1 MATITKVGRT
11 TYAHIDADSLSNLPS
26 CDAIRSFSGTARP
39 IANYYQVRLP
49 VYVLGLLKKT
59 EWRRDGYGFMVVTDF
74 TSNLSSGFARG
85 MAGASLPKRYTIGAK
100 PVTPDKLFSISVNYK
115 RIENLK
121 AHLIGLIPSDRR
133 RSYDFADSDKC
144 SIGNEGIFIDL
155 TFLLKEYNNSIEGV
169 YSSHEELSPA
179 HVSRLYRDQM
189 SKIINIS
196 VRFSHYCDD
205 FIFAKLKHQYFQFW
219 VYREQHARDKPTE
232 TINSSSQ
239 GNSSGLQ
246 VETTIRSS
254 QIRSHEDDSSMEAKD
269 AKKRKLTGTEI
280 LFQQQ
285 DIQDSQAPIFTQ
297 TDNNLRL
304 PSIYSSNILPSSQT
318 VILSLEQDECRLL
331 DRQGQYST
339 NGHTQDLGTTVNM
352 HTVDLNSTANGHL
365 DLGPCANDTLHYTLQ
380 SLALGSAQHSRQP
393 DFGTQRSQYLTQV
406 GWDAISQ
413 PKDKPLGMSLSR
425 LKKIP
430 YSQKSNKI
438 HDIEAQC
445 QFVPDINMVVKPYKR
460 TIKVSNFKLLLTASN
475 DELVLEFNDEKDF
488 CRFFKVE
495 EIEEIHDK
503 IPEITAALKQL
514 QDSVDGVTLQVQRRV
529 VRFNKFIRPYWTCMT
544 DIDQLIAQV
553 TSK

>member
-11 TYAHIDADSLSNLPS
+11 TYAHIEAESISNLPS
-26 CDAIRSFSGTARP
+26 YDAIRSFSGTTRP
-39 IANYYQVRLP
+39 IVNYYQVRLP
-49 VYVLGLLKKT
+49 VYVLGLLKKA

-74 TSNLSSGFARG
+74 TSNISSGFARG
-85 MAGASLPKRYTIGAK
+85 TAGASLPKRYTIGAI

-115 RIENLK
+115 RIENVK
-121 AHLIGLIPSDRR
+121 AHMMGLIPSDRR
-133 RSYDFADSDKC
+133 RSYDFGDSDKC
-144 SIGNEGIFIDL
+144 SIGNEGVFIDL
-155 TFLLKEYNNSIEGV
+155 TFLLKEYNNSIEGIYV
-169 YSSHEELSPA
+169 SHEELSPA
-179 HVSRLYRDQM
+179 HVNRLYRDQM

-196 VRFSHYCDD
+196 VRFSHYCDG
-205 FIFAKLKHQYFQFW
+205 FTFARLKHQYFQFW
-219 VYREQHARDKPTE
+219 VYREQQARDKPTE
-232 TINSSSQ
+232 TINSSSP

-269 AKKRKLTGTEI
+269 AKKRKLTGTDI

-318 VILSLEQDECRLL
+318 VILSLEQEECGLL
-331 DRQGQYST
+331 DRQGHS
-339 NGHTQDLGTTVNM
+339 
-352 HTVDLNSTANGHL
+352 SANGHL
-365 DLGPCANDTLHYTLQ
+365 DRELAIDGHLDKGPSANETLDSPMQ
-380 SLALGSAQHSRQP
+380 SLVLGTAQQRSRQP

-406 GWDAISQ
+406 GWVAISQ
-413 PKDKPLGMSLSR
+413 PKDKPLGMTLCK

-438 HDIEAQC
+438 HEIEAQC
-445 QFVPDINMVVKPYKR
+445 QFVPDINMIVKPYKR

-475 DELVLEFNDEKDF
+475 EQLMLEFNEEKDF
-488 CRFFKVE
+488 CRFFRVE

-544 DIDQLIAQV
+544 DIYQLIAQV
-553 TSK
+553 TAK